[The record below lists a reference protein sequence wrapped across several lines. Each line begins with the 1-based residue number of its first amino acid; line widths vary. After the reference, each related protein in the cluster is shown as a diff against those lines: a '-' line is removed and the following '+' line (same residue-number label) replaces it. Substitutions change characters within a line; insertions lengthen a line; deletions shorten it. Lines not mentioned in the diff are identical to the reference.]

1 MNPLHVKR
9 GRWAAPLLALAGAL
23 SSTTAFATGSAVLT
37 GTVIDA
43 ATNQPTPDVVVT
55 VTSPSLQGE
64 QVVVTDSSGQYRVP
78 NLPPGTYTLRLDK
91 EAYRPYSRGG
101 IELRL
106 DSTIRVNSQLL
117 PEALQATEIVVVAA
131 SPTVDVGSSATG
143 VNVSSEFMSRIPLN
157 PPGAK
162 GSATRSFESLAEVAP
177 GAFAD
182 RYGVSIS
189 GTTSPENQ
197 YVIDGVSVNNPGFG
211 ILGTPLSVE
220 FIDEVNV
227 ITGGYMPEYGRSTG
241 GYYNVVTKSG
251 SNELHGSVFLGLT
264 PGLFEGARARVVQ
277 QESAI
282 STDVSLDGIRDF
294 GVEIGGPILKDRLWF
309 YAGISPSLATYRLER
324 NLDVPVP
331 PGETEAEAEKRLS
344 ETRDVY
350 YARQQSI
357 QYIGKLTLAID
368 PDNTVALSVH
378 GTPTVSGGDGTFGM
392 NPKDGRIEI
401 DNAYNGGIIN
411 GAYDAIAH
419 RYVTNAT
426 DASLKW
432 SSAFKNKTHLLD
444 VTLGMHHELSAVRA
458 SDGTTIGSGKGLSD
472 VVQVLWQRSPPRSV
486 HEFEPSDA
494 TQRCVQG
501 AAEGSE
507 LCPVPGYY
515 YTGGPGVLSESVLT
529 RYQAKAMLTSLIS
542 ALGHHVI
549 KSGVDVEVMGYHN
562 ERGQSGGTILTE
574 FPDGTVVYDYRR
586 QGFLSGP
593 DDPVSLAKYV
603 SDSTSLTVGGFVQ
616 DSWNILDRVTL
627 NAGLRYDAQLLYGD
641 DGNRAMVLPHQWSP
655 RVGVIYDVT
664 QSGKSKLF
672 ANYARYYE
680 SVPLNLVDRLI
691 PGERLIY
698 SFRDAGACDP
708 SDPGQTQAECEDED
722 GRLVANG
729 PHAPNQKWGV
739 IASDKAPID
748 PELEPQS
755 SDEIVLGG
763 EYEVMP
769 KVRIGATY
777 TKRWQNRII
786 EDLSRDEAQ
795 SYFIANPGYG
805 AARDFPKGKRDYD
818 AFTVYAEKVFAGGWL
833 AQASYRLSWLR
844 GNWSGLFKP
853 ETQQID
859 PNMNTDFDLLSLLP
873 NREGPLPGDH
883 RHQIK
888 LYGAKDFVFE
898 NGLFVN
904 VGGAYRARSGAPTSH
919 LGAHLLYGPDE
930 VFILPRGSG
939 ERLPWVH
946 DIDAHVGVGVQ
957 LARDSALILAVDGF
971 NLFNFQATTAVDQR
985 YTAAQV
991 QPIAGGTTADL
1002 ANLTNADGTAF
1013 DPVNKNP
1020 NFGKAI
1026 AYQAPRTFRISA
1038 KVTF

>member
-1 MNPLHVKR
+1 MNLLHVKR
-9 GRWAAPLLALAGAL
+9 GRWAAPLLVLAGAL

-43 ATNQPTPDVVVT
+43 ATNKPAPDVVVT

-64 QVVVTDSSGQYRVP
+64 QIVVTDASGQYRIP

-91 EAYRPYSRGG
+91 EAYRPYRRGG

-106 DSTIRVNSQLL
+106 DSTIRVDSQLL
-117 PEALQATEIVVVAA
+117 PEALQAAEIVVVGTP
-131 SPTVDVGSSATG
+131 PTVDVGSSATG
-143 VNVSSEFMSRIPLN
+143 VNVSSEFVSRIPLN
-157 PPGAK
+157 PPSAR

-189 GTTSPENQ
+189 GTSSPENQ
-197 YVIDGVSVNNPGFG
+197 YVIDGVSVNNPAFG

-251 SNELHGSVFLGLT
+251 SNEFHGSVFFSIT
-264 PGLFEGARARVVQ
+264 PGLFEGSRTRVI
-277 QESAI
+277 QEQSAI
-282 STDVSLDGIRDF
+282 TTDVSLDGIRDF

-324 NLDVPVP
+324 NLNRIDTPDGGGSAALSRL
-331 PGETEAEAEKRLS
+331 PGTQ
-344 ETRDVY
+344 DVY

-368 PDNTVALSVH
+368 PDNTLALSIH

-401 DNAYNGGIIN
+401 DNNYNGGIIN
-411 GAYDAIAH
+411 GAYNAIAH
-419 RYVTNAT
+419 KYVTNAT
-426 DASLKW
+426 DASLRW

-444 VTLGMHHELSAVRA
+444 VTLGMHHEVSAVRA
-458 SDGTTIGSGKGLSD
+458 SDGTQIGSGKGLSD
-472 VVQVLWQRSPPRSV
+472 VVQVLWQRSPSRSI
-486 HEFEPSDA
+486 HDFEPSDA
-494 TQRCVQG
+494 TERCAVG
-501 AAEGSE
+501 AAEGNE
-507 LCPVPGYY
+507 PCPVPGYY

-529 RYQAKAMLTSLIS
+529 RYQGKAMLTSLVS

-549 KSGVDVEVMGYHN
+549 KSGIDVEVMGYHN

-574 FPDGTVVYDYRR
+574 FPDGSVIYDFRR
-586 QGFLSGP
+586 QGFMNGP
-593 DDPVSLAKYV
+593 DDPVSVTKYV
-603 SDSTSLTVGGFVQ
+603 SDSTSLTIGGFVQ

-641 DGNRAMVLPHQWSP
+641 DGKPALVLPHQWSP

-664 QSGKSKLF
+664 QAGRSKLY

-698 SFRDAGACDP
+698 SFRDASACDL
-708 SDPGQTQAECEDED
+708 SDEAQIRAECENED
-722 GRLVANG
+722 ARLVAG
-729 PHAPNQKWGV
+729 DVHSPNQKWFGL
-739 IASDKAPID
+739 ASDRAPID

-763 EYEVMP
+763 EYEIMP

-795 SYFIANPGYG
+795 TYFIANPGYG
-805 AARDFPKGKRDYD
+805 AAKDFPKGTRDYD
-818 AFTVYAEKVFAGGWL
+818 AFTVYAEKMFADGWL
-833 AQASYRLSWLR
+833 AQVSYRLSYLR

-853 ETQQID
+853 ETLQID

-888 LYGAKDFVFE
+888 LYGAKDFVFK
-898 NGLFVN
+898 NGLVVN
-904 VGGAYRARSGAPTSH
+904 LGGAYRARSGAPTSY

-939 ERLPWVH
+939 DRLPWVH
-946 DIDAHVGVGVQ
+946 DIDAHVGVGMR
-957 LARDSALILAVDGF
+957 LAKDSTLIVAVDGF
-971 NLFNFQATTAVDQR
+971 NIFNFQAATAVDQR

-991 QPIAGGTTADL
+991 QPIPGGTKADL
-1002 ANLTNADGTAF
+1002 ANLKNADGTAF